1 MATTGDGGAAKAT
14 ARWRGALARM
24 LRERFGAEAG
34 AALGR
39 RYVPVLGSGYRGR
52 YGPEVALRDIGL
64 TAALAG
70 RDEGGGGGPAAAGDG
85 APPGEG
91 APLRGPLAM
100 DLLRPPG
107 MDRRAFRF
115 KLFHLGGPV
124 HLSDSLP
131 MLENMGLRVEDEH
144 RRELPGREG
153 GPRVWL
159 HDFGLRQQR
168 GSSPA
173 DLDAAGE
180 AFKGCFARVWSG
192 EAEDDGFNRLS
203 LSPGLDW
210 REVAMLRA
218 YAKYLRQ
225 VRFGLSQLYMG
236 DTLSAHPALTLDL
249 VRLFHARFDP
259 SRVGELAGAG
269 AAAGAAAGAEEAAKA
284 MGAAPAAAAD
294 PAAARRPEGGAPPA
308 GEPPYAIAERILAGL
323 EAISSLDEDRILRTF
338 FELVDGTLRTNY
350 HQRTPDGGHRP
361 CLALKLDPSCVHEM
375 PEPKPR
381 FEIFVCSPRLEGV
394 HLRGGP
400 IARGGIRWSDR
411 REDFR
416 TEVLGL
422 LKTQMVKNAVIV
434 PVGSKGGF
442 VLKRPPADRAALA
455 EEGIACYRAFISAL
469 LELTDN
475 YMEEGETDGVDGA
488 SPRAAPSGAGEGAD
502 VGAGTAGAGAGIAP
516 PPDTVRHDGDDP
528 YLVVAA
534 DKGTATFSD
543 AANELSAAAGFWLG
557 DAFASGG
564 SDGYDHKG
572 IGITA
577 RGAWESV
584 KSHFRVLGLDPA
596 AAPFTAVGIGDMS
609 GDVFGNGMLRSRCTR
624 LVAAFSHLHI
634 FIDPDPDP
642 EASFAER
649 ERLFRLPRSTWADYR
664 EDLISAG
671 GGVWPRSAKSIALSA
686 PAVAALGIAGEAPA
700 ARTPNDVI
708 RAILRAPVDLL
719 WNGGIGTY
727 VKAASETHAAV
738 GDRSNDAV
746 RINAREL
753 RCRVVGE
760 GGNLGFTQAARV
772 EYARANGLVNTDAID
787 NSGGVDCSDHEV
799 NIKILL
805 GAAVRS
811 GELDAGERSALLHSM
826 TEEVAGQVLRNNYLQ
841 NVALMVARTQAPSL
855 VEVHGRFI
863 ERLERTA
870 GLDRAGEG
878 LPDRDELAERRRA
891 GEGLA
896 GPELA
901 VLVAY
906 AKLDLFD
913 TLVGSALPE
922 DPEMAAEL
930 VAYFPRVLRERFA
943 ADIPRHRL
951 AREIISTLAA
961 NETVNRAGTSFAF
974 RISDEIGAAPED
986 AVRAWFALRNLYR
999 LPELFDAIEG
1009 AKLPAAA
1016 HVAAVLEIRKLVDRG
1031 ARWLL
1036 RNAPRPISVDGV
1048 VHRYREGVRA
1058 AAERIPALAS
1068 ESIRA
1073 EMEAAAKRLVAADV
1087 PEVLAE
1093 RLALCSEL
1101 PSALDITEVAWRF
1114 LGSNRGAGRDAGVG
1128 AGADAVVGA
1137 GVDVDAN
1144 AGAGVAAMT
1153 DEVVDLAARAW
1164 YGVDALLDIGW
1175 LQAGIAALPRTD
1187 RWQALARGALRG
1199 DLLLRHRVLATQ
1211 VLREGGGSRPDAALR
1226 AWRNANARALQ
1237 RWNEIAANLR
1247 AAPQVEYPMMAV
1259 ALRELREVGRGG

>member
-1 MATTGDGGAAKAT
+1 M
-14 ARWRGALARM
+14 
-24 LRERFGAEAG
+24 
-34 AALGR
+34 
-39 RYVPVLGSGYRGR
+39 
-52 YGPEVALRDIGL
+52 GPAP
-64 TAALAG
+64 TAA
-70 RDEGGGGGPAAAGDG
+70 
-85 APPGEG
+85 APRPGEG
-91 APLRGPLAM
+91 AP
-100 DLLRPPG
+100 
-107 MDRRAFRF
+107 
-115 KLFHLGGPV
+115 
-124 HLSDSLP
+124 
-131 MLENMGLRVEDEH
+131 
-144 RRELPGREG
+144 
-153 GPRVWL
+153 
-159 HDFGLRQQR
+159 
-168 GSSPA
+168 
-173 DLDAAGE
+173 
-180 AFKGCFARVWSG
+180 
-192 EAEDDGFNRLS
+192 
-203 LSPGLDW
+203 
-210 REVAMLRA
+210 
-218 YAKYLRQ
+218 
-225 VRFGLSQLYMG
+225 
-236 DTLSAHPALTLDL
+236 
-249 VRLFHARFDP
+249 
-259 SRVGELAGAG
+259 
-269 AAAGAAAGAEEAAKA
+269 
-284 MGAAPAAAAD
+284 
-294 PAAARRPEGGAPPA
+294 PE
-308 GEPPYAIAERILAGL
+308 GEPPYAIAERILAAL
-323 EAISSLDEDRILRTF
+323 EAVSSLDEDRILRTF
-338 FELVDGTLRTNY
+338 FELIDGTLRTNY
-350 HQRTPDGGHRP
+350 HQRAPDGGHRP

-381 FEIFVCSPRLEGV
+381 FEIFVHSPRLEGV

-422 LKTQMVKNAVIV
+422 LKTQMVKNAGVV

-455 EEGIACYRAFISAL
+455 EEGLARYREFISAL
-469 LELTDN
+469 LDLTDN
-475 YMEEGETDGVDGA
+475 YYMEGAAAGAEADGA
-488 SPRAAPSGAGEGAD
+488 PDGSGEAAKAGAR
-502 VGAGTAGAGAGIAP
+502 AGAGIAP

-584 KSHFRVLGLDPA
+584 KSHFRVLGIDPA
-596 AAPFTAVGIGDMS
+596 AETFTVAGIGDMS
-609 GDVFGNGMLRSRCTR
+609 GDVFGNGMLRSRRIR
-624 LVAAFSHLHI
+624 LVAAFSHLHV

-664 EDLISAG
+664 EGLISAG

-686 PAVAALGIAGEAPA
+686 EAMAALGVPGEAPA

-738 GDRSNDAV
+738 GDRSNDPV

-772 EYARANGLVNTDAID
+772 EYAQANGLVNTDAID

-805 GAAVRS
+805 DAAVRG

-826 TEEVAGQVLRNNYLQ
+826 TEEVAEQVLRNNHLQ
-841 NVALMVARTQAPSL
+841 NVALAVARTQAPSL
-855 VEVHGRFI
+855 VEVHARFI
-863 ERLERTA
+863 DRLERTA

-891 GEGLA
+891 GEGLV

-913 TLVGSALPE
+913 TLVGSALPD

-930 VAYFPRVLRERFA
+930 AGYFPRVLRERFA
-943 ADIPRHRL
+943 GGIPRHRL

-961 NETVNRAGTSFAF
+961 NETVNRAGITFAF
-974 RISDEIGAAPED
+974 RLSDEIGAVPED

-999 LPELFDAIEG
+999 LPELFDAVEG
-1009 AKLPAAA
+1009 AELPAAA

-1036 RNAPRPISVDGV
+1036 RNAPRPVSVDGV
-1048 VHRYREGVRA
+1048 VRRYREGVRA
-1058 AAERIPALAS
+1058 AAGRIPTLAS
-1068 ESIRA
+1068 EPVRA
-1073 EMEAAAKRLVAADV
+1073 EVRAAAERLVEADV
-1087 PEVLAE
+1087 PEALAG

-1114 LGSNRGAGRDAGVG
+1114 LGSDGVPG
-1128 AGADAVVGA
+1128 AGA
-1137 GVDVDAN
+1137 
-1144 AGAGVAAMT
+1144 AAMT
-1153 DEVVDLAARAW
+1153 DEVVELAARAW

-1199 DLLLRHRVLATQ
+1199 DLLRRHRALATQ
-1211 VLREGGGSRPDAALR
+1211 VLREGGGARPDAALR

-1237 RWNEIAANLR
+1237 RWSEIAANLR
-1247 AAPQVEYPMMAV
+1247 AEPQVEYPMMAV

>member
-1 MATTGDGGAAKAT
+1 MATTGDGGAARAT
-14 ARWRGALARM
+14 AKWRGALARM
-24 LRERFGAEAG
+24 LRERFGADAG
-34 AALGR
+34 ASLGR
-39 RYVPVLGSGYRGR
+39 RYVAVYGSGYRGR
-52 YGPEVALRDIGL
+52 YGPETALRDVEL
-64 TAALAG
+64 TVALAG
-70 RDEGGGGGPAAAGDG
+70 RGDGGGEGSAAAAAPAGEGG
-85 APPGEG
+85 PP
-91 APLRGPLAM
+91 RGPLAM

-107 MDRRAFRF
+107 ADPRAFRF

-144 RRELPGREG
+144 PRELPGRAG

-159 HDFGLRQQR
+159 HDFGLRQR
-168 GSSPA
+168 PGPPPA
-173 DLDAAGE
+173 DLDAVGE

-192 EAEDDGFNRLS
+192 EAEDDGFNRLA
-203 LSPGLDW
+203 LAPGLDW

-225 VRFGLSQLYMG
+225 VRFSLSQAYME
-236 DTLSAHPALTLDL
+236 DTLSAHPALVLDL

-259 SRVGELAGAG
+259 GRAGGARGGAVGS
-269 AAAGAAAGAEEAAKA
+269 AEATE
-284 MGAAPAAAAD
+284 AAPAVD
-294 PAAARRPEGGAPPA
+294 PRPGERAPPQS
-308 GEPPYAIAERILAGL
+308 EPPYAIAERILAAL
-323 EAISSLDEDRILRTF
+323 EAVSSLDEDRILRTF
-338 FELVDGTLRTNY
+338 FELIDGTLRTNF
-350 HQRTPDGGHRP
+350 HQRAPDGGHRA
-361 CLALKLDPSCVHEM
+361 CLALKLDPSCMHEM

-381 FEIFVCSPRLEGV
+381 FEIFVYSPRLEGV

-442 VLKRPPADRAALA
+442 VLKRPPTDRTALA
-455 EEGIACYRAFISAL
+455 EEGLACYREFISAL

-475 YMEEGETDGVDGA
+475 YLEGGAADAAADGGGA
-488 SPRAAPSGAGEGAD
+488 
-502 VGAGTAGAGAGIAP
+502 TAGAAAGAGGEAGVRIAP

-543 AANELSAAAGFWLG
+543 PANELSAAAGFWLG

-596 AAPFTAVGIGDMS
+596 AEPFSVAGIGDMS
-609 GDVFGNGMLRSRCTR
+609 GDVFGNGMLRSRRIR
-624 LVAAFSHLHI
+624 LVAAFSHLHV

-642 EASFAER
+642 ETSFAER
-649 ERLFRLPRSTWADYR
+649 ERLFRLPRSTWGDYR

-686 PAVAALGIAGEAPA
+686 EAMAALGIPGEAPA

-738 GDRSNDAV
+738 GDRSNDPV

-760 GGNLGFTQAARV
+760 GGNLGFTQAGRV
-772 EYARANGLVNTDAID
+772 EYARVNGLVNTDAID

-805 GAAVRS
+805 DAAVRGGS
-811 GELDAGERSALLHSM
+811 LDVGERSSLLHSM
-826 TEEVAGQVLRNNYLQ
+826 TEEVAEQVLRNNYLQ
-841 NVALMVARTQAPSL
+841 NVGLAVARIQSASL
-855 VEVHGRFI
+855 VEVHARFI

-878 LPDRDELAERRRA
+878 LPDRDEMAERRRA
-891 GEGLA
+891 GEGLV

-906 AKLDLFD
+906 AKLELFD
-913 TLVGSALPE
+913 TLIASALPE
-922 DPEMAAEL
+922 DAEMAAEL
-930 VAYFPRVLRERFA
+930 AGYFPRVLRERFA
-943 ADIPRHRL
+943 DGIPRHRL

-961 NETVNRAGTSFAF
+961 NETVNRAGITFAF
-974 RISDEIGAAPED
+974 RLADELGAVPED

-999 LPELFDAIEG
+999 LPGLFDAIEG
-1009 AKLPAAA
+1009 AELPAAA

-1031 ARWLL
+1031 ARWLI
-1036 RNAPRPISVDGV
+1036 RNAPRPLSVDAV
-1048 VHRYREGVRA
+1048 VHRYRAGVGA
-1058 AAERIPALAS
+1058 ASERIPALAS
-1068 ESIRA
+1068 EPVRA
-1073 EMEAAAKRLVAADV
+1073 ETRAAAERLVEADV
-1087 PEVLAE
+1087 PEALAG

-1114 LGSNRGAGRDAGVG
+1114 LGSGGVPGAG
-1128 AGADAVVGA
+1128 
-1137 GVDVDAN
+1137 
-1144 AGAGVAAMT
+1144 AGAGVGSDADADAMT
-1153 DEVVDLAARAW
+1153 DEVVELSARAW

-1175 LQAGIAALPRTD
+1175 LQAQIAALPRTD

-1199 DLLLRHRVLATQ
+1199 DLLRRHRALATQ
-1211 VLREGGGSRPDAALR
+1211 VLREGGGARPDAALR

-1237 RWNEIAANLR
+1237 RWSEIASNLR
-1247 AAPQVEYPMMAV
+1247 AEPQVEYPMMAV

>member
-1 MATTGDGGAAKAT
+1 MATTGDGGAASGA
-14 ARWRGALARM
+14 AEWRGTLARM
-24 LRERFGAEAG
+24 LDERFGADAG
-34 AALGR
+34 ASLRR
-39 RYVPVLGSGYRGR
+39 RYEPAFGSGYRGR
-52 YGPEVALRDIGL
+52 YGPEGALRDIDL
-64 TAALAG
+64 AEALV
-70 RDEGGGGGPAAAGDG
+70 RRGGGEGPSPPAAAGAGTGAGAGDG
-85 APPGEG
+85 EPA
-91 APLRGPLAM
+91 RGPLAM

-107 MDRRAFRF
+107 ADARTFRF

-144 RRELPGREG
+144 PRELPGREG
-153 GPRVWL
+153 GPAVWL
-159 HDFGLRQQR
+159 HDFGLRQR
-168 GSSPA
+168 AGMATA

-180 AFKGCFARVWSG
+180 AFKACFARVWSG
-192 EAEDDGFNRLS
+192 EAEDDGFNRLA
-203 LSPGLDW
+203 LVPGLDW
-210 REVAMLRA
+210 REIVMLRA
-218 YAKYLRQ
+218 YAKYLHQ
-225 VRFGLSQLYMG
+225 IRFGLTQSYIE
-236 DTLSAHPALTLDL
+236 DTLSANSALTGDL

-259 SRVGELAGAG
+259 AGAG
-269 AAAGAAAGAEEAAKA
+269 AGV
-284 MGAAPAAAAD
+284 GAAP
-294 PAAARRPEGGAPPA
+294 GAPPSLDDDDA
-308 GEPPYAIAERILAGL
+308 PPEGDPGYAIAERILQGL
-323 EAISSLDEDRILRTF
+323 EAVASLDEDRILRAC
-338 FELVDGTLRTNY
+338 FELIDGTLRTNF
-350 HQRTPDGGHRP
+350 HQRGPDGGPRP

-381 FEIFVCSPRLEGV
+381 FEIFVYSPRLEGV

-442 VLKRPPADRAALA
+442 VLKRPPAERAALA
-455 EEGIACYRAFISAL
+455 AEGLACYREFIGAL
-469 LELTDN
+469 LEVTDN
-475 YMEEGETDGVDGA
+475 YEGSAV
-488 SPRAAPSGAGEGAD
+488 
-502 VGAGTAGAGAGIAP
+502 VP
-516 PPDTVRHDGDDP
+516 PTDTVRHDPDDP

-543 AANELSAAAGFWLG
+543 PANELSAAAGFWLG

-596 AAPFTAVGIGDMS
+596 ATPFTVAGIGDMS
-609 GDVFGNGMLRSRCTR
+609 GDVFGNGMLLSRRIR
-624 LVAAFSHLHI
+624 LVAAFSHLHV

-642 EASFAER
+642 EVSYAER

-664 EDLISAG
+664 EDLISRG

-686 PAVAALGIAGEAPA
+686 EAMAALGIPGEAPA

-727 VKAASETHAAV
+727 VKAVPESHAAV
-738 GDRSNDAV
+738 GDRSNDSV
-746 RINAREL
+746 RINGREL

-772 EYARANGLVNTDAID
+772 EYARAGGLVNTDAID

-805 GAAVRS
+805 DAAVQGGALDPRERS
-811 GELDAGERSALLHSM
+811 GLLHSM
-826 TEEVAGQVLRNNYLQ
+826 TDEVAGQVLRNNYLQ
-841 NVALMVARTQAPSL
+841 NMCLAAARTQGPSL
-855 VEVHGRFI
+855 VEVHARFI

-878 LPDRDELAERRRA
+878 LPDRDEMAERRRA
-891 GEGLA
+891 GEGLS

-906 AKLDLFD
+906 AKLELFD
-913 TLVGSALPE
+913 TLIASALPE

-930 VAYFPRVLRERFA
+930 AAYFPGVLRERFA
-943 ADIPRHRL
+943 DGIPRHRL
-951 AREIISTLAA
+951 AREIISTVAA
-961 NETVNRAGTSFAF
+961 NETVNRAGITFTF

-999 LPELFDAIEG
+999 LPDLFDAIE
-1009 AKLPAAA
+1009 ATDLPAAA
-1016 HVAAVLEIRKLVDRG
+1016 HVAAVLETRKLMDRG

-1036 RNAPRPISVDGV
+1036 RNAPRPLSVDSV
-1048 VHRYREGVRA
+1048 VSRYREGVRA
-1058 AAERIPALAS
+1058 ASDRIPALAS
-1068 ESIRA
+1068 EPIRA
-1073 EMEAAAKRLVAADV
+1073 GVRAA
-1087 PEVLAE
+1087 AE
-1093 RLALCSEL
+1093 RLVEAGVPEALAGRLAFCSEL

-1114 LGSNRGAGRDAGVG
+1114 LGSGGAPGAGPGEAT
-1128 AGADAVVGA
+1128 
-1137 GVDVDAN
+1137 
-1144 AGAGVAAMT
+1144 MT
-1153 DEVVDLAARAW
+1153 DEVVELAARAW

-1199 DLLLRHRVLATQ
+1199 DLLLRHRALAAQ
-1211 VLREGGGSRPDAALR
+1211 VLRESGGARPDAALR
-1226 AWRNANARALQ
+1226 AWRNANARALK
-1237 RWNEIAANLR
+1237 RWSEIAANLR
-1247 AAPQVEYPMMAV
+1247 AEPQVEYPMMAV

>member
-1 MATTGDGGAAKAT
+1 MATTGDGGAASA
-14 ARWRGALARM
+14 ARRWRAALARM
-24 LRERFGAEAG
+24 LAERFGAQ
-34 AALGR
+34 AAPPLR
-39 RYVPVLGSGYRGR
+39 LRYEPLFGSGYRGR
-52 YGPEVALRDIGL
+52 YGPEAALRDIEFTEEL
-64 TAALAG
+64 SG
-70 RDEGGGGGPAAAGDG
+70 RGGGGAAAA
-85 APPGEG
+85 APPAGPEEG
-91 APLRGPLAM
+91 GPPRGPLAM

-107 MDRRAFRF
+107 ADPRTFRF

-144 RRELPGREG
+144 PRELPRAGA
-153 GPRVWL
+153 GPSVWL
-159 HDFGLRQQR
+159 HDFGLRQR
-168 GSSPA
+168 AGACAA
-173 DLDAAGE
+173 DLAAVGE

-192 EAEDDGFNRLS
+192 EAEDDGFNRLA

-210 REVAMLRA
+210 REIAMLRA
-218 YAKYLRQ
+218 YARYLRQ
-225 VRFGLSQLYMG
+225 VRFGLSQSYIE
-236 DTLSAHPALTLDL
+236 DTLSGHPALVRDL
-249 VRLFHARFDP
+249 VDLFHARFDP
-259 SRVGELAGAG
+259 SWASGAG
-269 AAAGAAAGAEEAAKA
+269 TAAGALARPGEAAPPDR
-284 MGAAPAAAAD
+284 APAY
-294 PAAARRPEGGAPPA
+294 E
-308 GEPPYAIAERILAGL
+308 IAERILGSL
-323 EAISSLDEDRILRTF
+323 EAVASLDEDRILRVC
-338 FELVDGTLRTNY
+338 FELIDGTLRTNY
-350 HQRTPDGGHRP
+350 YQRAPDGGRRP

-381 FEIFVCSPRLEGV
+381 FEIFVYSPRLEGV

-442 VLKRPPADRAALA
+442 VHKRPPVDRAALA
-455 EEGIACYRAFISAL
+455 EEGRACYREFISAL

-475 YMEEGETDGVDGA
+475 YSENGSENGV
-488 SPRAAPSGAGEGAD
+488 
-502 VGAGTAGAGAGIAP
+502 AP

-543 AANELSAAAGFWLG
+543 TANELSAAAGFWLG

-596 AAPFTAVGIGDMS
+596 ATSFTVAGIGDMS
-609 GDVFGNGMLRSRCTR
+609 GDVFGNGMLRSRRIR
-624 LVAAFSHLHI
+624 LVAAFSHLHV
-634 FIDPDPDP
+634 FVDPDPDP

-649 ERLFRLPRSTWADYR
+649 ERLFRLPGSTWADYR
-664 EDLISAG
+664 EDLVSPG
-671 GGVWPRSAKSIALSA
+671 GGVWPRSAKSITLSPEA
-686 PAVAALGIAGEAPA
+686 MAALGVPGKPAP
-700 ARTPNDVI
+700 RTPSDVI

-727 VKAASETHAAV
+727 VKAVSESHAAV
-738 GDRSNDAV
+738 GDRSNDSV
-746 RINAREL
+746 RINGREL
-753 RCRVVGE
+753 RCRLVGE

-772 EYARANGLVNTDAID
+772 EYAKAGGLVNTDAID

-805 GAAVRS
+805 DAAVR
-811 GELDAGERSALLHSM
+811 GGALDPQERSALLHSM
-826 TEEVAGQVLRNNYLQ
+826 TDEVAGQVLGNNYLQ
-841 NVALMVARTQAPSL
+841 TVALAIARTQAVPL
-855 VEVHGRFI
+855 IEVHGRFI
-863 ERLERTA
+863 ERLERTV

-878 LPDRDELAERRRA
+878 LPDRDEIAERRRA
-891 GEGLA
+891 GEGLV

-913 TLVGSALPE
+913 ALIGSDLPE

-930 VAYFPRVLRERFA
+930 SAYFPRVLRERFA
-943 ADIPRHRL
+943 AWIPRHRL
-951 AREIISTLAA
+951 AREIISTVAA
-961 NETVNRAGTSFAF
+961 NETVNRAGITFAF
-974 RISDEIGAAPED
+974 RIADEIGAAPED
-986 AVRAWFALRNLYR
+986 AVRAWFVLRNLYR
-999 LPELFDAIEG
+999 LPELFDAIERSD
-1009 AKLPAAA
+1009 LSAAA
-1016 HVAAVLEIRKLVDRG
+1016 HVAAVLEIRKLTDRG

-1036 RNAPRPISVDGV
+1036 RNAPRPFSVDSV
-1048 VHRYREGVRA
+1048 VSRYREGVRA
-1058 AAERIPALAS
+1058 ACVLIPELAS
-1068 ESIRA
+1068 EPIRDA
-1073 EMEAAAKRLVAADV
+1073 VRAAGARLVEAEV
-1087 PEVLAE
+1087 PEALAG
-1093 RLALCSEL
+1093 RLALCSQL

-1114 LGSNRGAGRDAGVG
+1114 LGAG
-1128 AGADAVVGA
+1128 AGAG
-1137 GVDVDAN
+1137 GP
-1144 AGAGVAAMT
+1144 GEPAMT
-1153 DEVVDLAARAW
+1153 DGDIELAARAW
-1164 YGVDALLDIGW
+1164 YGVDALLEIGW
-1175 LQAGIAALPRTD
+1175 LQARIAALPRAD

-1199 DLLLRHRVLATQ
+1199 DLLRRHRALATQ
-1211 VLREGGGSRPDAALR
+1211 VLREGGGARPDAALR

-1237 RWNEIAANLR
+1237 RWSELAATLR
-1247 AAPQVEYPMMAV
+1247 AEPQIEYPMMAV
-1259 ALRELREVGRGG
+1259 ALRELREVGRGAPAPAGPAATGPGSASRPG

>member
-14 ARWRGALARM
+14 AKWREALARM
-24 LRERFGAEAG
+24 LVERFGAEAG
-34 AALGR
+34 ASLGR

-52 YGPEVALRDIGL
+52 YGPEVALRDVEL
-64 TAALAG
+64 TVALVG
-70 RDEGGGGGPAAAGDG
+70 RDGERGGGAPAAAAA
-85 APPGEG
+85 APAGEG
-91 APLRGPLAM
+91 APPRGPLAM

-107 MDRRAFRF
+107 ADPRAFRF

-144 RRELPGREG
+144 PRELPGREG

-159 HDFGLRQQR
+159 HDFGLRQR
-168 GSSPA
+168 PGLPPA
-173 DLDAAGE
+173 DLEAAGE

-192 EAEDDGFNRLS
+192 EAEDDGFNRLA

-225 VRFGLSQLYMG
+225 VRFSLSQSYME
-236 DTLSAHPALTLDL
+236 DTLSAHPALVLDL
-249 VRLFHARFDP
+249 ARLFHARFDP
-259 SRVGELAGAG
+259 GRAGGAG
-269 AAAGAAAGAEEAAKA
+269 GGAAEAAATTGATGAT
-284 MGAAPAAAAD
+284 GAAPAAAS
-294 PAAARRPEGGAPPA
+294 PA
-308 GEPPYAIAERILAGL
+308 GEGAPSDGDPPYAIAERILAAL
-323 EAISSLDEDRILRTF
+323 EAVSSLDEDRILRTF
-338 FELVDGTLRTNY
+338 FELIDGTLRTNY
-350 HQRTPDGGHRP
+350 HQRAPDGGHRP

-381 FEIFVCSPRLEGV
+381 FEIFVYSPRLEGV

-455 EEGIACYRAFISAL
+455 AEGLACYREFISAL

-475 YMEEGETDGVDGA
+475 YVEDGA
-488 SPRAAPSGAGEGAD
+488 EGGAGAAARAGA
-502 VGAGTAGAGAGIAP
+502 AGAGAGIAP

-543 AANELSAAAGFWLG
+543 PANELSAAAGFWLG

-596 AAPFTAVGIGDMS
+596 AEPFTVAGIGDMS
-609 GDVFGNGMLRSRCTR
+609 GDVFGNGMLRSRRIR
-624 LVAAFSHLHI
+624 LVAAFSHLHV
-634 FIDPDPDP
+634 FIDPDPEP
-642 EASFAER
+642 ETSFAER

-664 EDLISAG
+664 EGLISAG
-671 GGVWPRSAKSIALSA
+671 GGVWPRTVKSIALSA
-686 PAVAALGIAGEAPA
+686 EAMAALGIPGEAPA

-738 GDRSNDAV
+738 GDRSNDPV

-772 EYARANGLVNTDAID
+772 EYAQGGGLVNTDAID

-805 GAAVRS
+805 DGAVRGGS
-811 GELDAGERSALLHSM
+811 LDAGERSSLLHSM
-826 TEEVAGQVLRNNYLQ
+826 TEEVAEQVLRNNYLQ
-841 NVALMVARTQAPSL
+841 NAGLAVARSQSASL
-855 VEVHGRFI
+855 VEVHARFI

-878 LPDRDELAERRRA
+878 LPDRDEMAERRRA
-891 GEGLA
+891 GEGLV

-906 AKLDLFD
+906 AKLELFD
-913 TLVGSALPE
+913 TLIASALPE

-930 VAYFPRVLRERFA
+930 AAYFPRVLRERFA
-943 ADIPRHRL
+943 AGIPRHRL

-961 NETVNRAGTSFAF
+961 NETVNRAGITFAF
-974 RISDEIGAAPED
+974 RLSDEIGAVPED

-999 LPELFDAIEG
+999 LPGLFDAIEG
-1009 AKLPAAA
+1009 AELPAAA

-1048 VHRYREGVRA
+1048 VNRYREGVRA
-1058 AAERIPALAS
+1058 AADRIPALAS
-1068 ESIRA
+1068 EPVRA
-1073 EMEAAAKRLVAADV
+1073 EVRAAAERLVAADV
-1087 PEVLAE
+1087 PEALAG

-1114 LGSNRGAGRDAGVG
+1114 LGSGGVAG
-1128 AGADAVVGA
+1128 AGAGE
-1137 GVDVDAN
+1137 
-1144 AGAGVAAMT
+1144 AAMT
-1153 DEVVDLAARAW
+1153 DEVVELAARAW

-1199 DLLLRHRVLATQ
+1199 DLLRRHRALATQ
-1211 VLREGGGSRPDAALR
+1211 VLREGGGARPDAALR

-1237 RWNEIAANLR
+1237 RWSEIAANLR
-1247 AAPQVEYPMMAV
+1247 AEPQVEYPMMAV

>member
-1 MATTGDGGAAKAT
+1 MATTGDGRAAT
-14 ARWRGALARM
+14 AAGRWRGTFARM
-24 LRERFGAEAG
+24 LTERHGAEVG
-34 AALGR
+34 SSLRR
-39 RYVPVLGSGYRGR
+39 RYEPVFGSGYRGR
-52 YGPEVALRDIGL
+52 YGPDGALRDIEL
-64 TAALAG
+64 TEALVRRGGGEEPSWPPASAG
-70 RDEGGGGGPAAAGDG
+70 AGDRAEGGG
-85 APPGEG
+85 PP
-91 APLRGPLAM
+91 RGPLAM

-107 MDRRAFRF
+107 ADPRTFRF

-144 RRELPGREG
+144 PRELRSDGAG
-153 GPRVWL
+153 GSVWL
-159 HDFGLRQQR
+159 HDFGLRQR
-168 GSSPA
+168 PGPPDA
-173 DLDAAGE
+173 DLVAAGE
-180 AFKGCFARVWSG
+180 SFKGCFARMWSG
-192 EAEDDGFNRLS
+192 EAEDDGFNRLA
-203 LSPGLDW
+203 LVPGLDW
-210 REVAMLRA
+210 REIAMLRA

-225 VRFGLSQLYMG
+225 IRFGLSQSYME
-236 DTLSAHPALTLDL
+236 DTLSANPDVVRDL
-249 VRLFHARFDP
+249 VALFHARFDP
-259 SRVGELAGAG
+259 GQ
-269 AAAGAAAGAEEAAKA
+269 AAAPGVPPSLDDSAL
-284 MGAAPAAAAD
+284 
-294 PAAARRPEGGAPPA
+294 PEGD
-308 GEPPYAIAERILAGL
+308 PPYAIAERILGRL
-323 EAISSLDEDRILRTF
+323 EAVASLDEDRILRTY
-338 FELVDGTLRTNY
+338 FELIDGTLRTNF
-350 HQRTPDGGHRP
+350 HQRRSDGGPRP
-361 CLALKLDPSCVHEM
+361 CLALKLDPACVHEM

-381 FEIFVCSPRLEGV
+381 FEIFVYSPRLEGV

-442 VLKRPPADRAALA
+442 VLKRPPAERAALA
-455 EEGIACYRAFISAL
+455 EEGLACYREFIGAL

-475 YMEEGETDGVDGA
+475 YEGSAVTH
-488 SPRAAPSGAGEGAD
+488 
-502 VGAGTAGAGAGIAP
+502 
-516 PPDTVRHDGDDP
+516 PPDTVRHDPDDP

-543 AANELSAAAGFWLG
+543 PANELSAAAGFWLG

-596 AAPFTAVGIGDMS
+596 VAAFTAVGIGDMS
-609 GDVFGNGMLRSRCTR
+609 GDVFGNGMLRSRRIR
-624 LVAAFSHLHI
+624 LVAAFSHLHV

-642 EASFAER
+642 ETSFAER

-671 GGVWPRSAKSIALSA
+671 GGVWPRTAKSIALSA
-686 PAVAALGIAGEAPA
+686 EAMAALGVPGEAPA
-700 ARTPNDVI
+700 GRTPNDVI

-738 GDRSNDAV
+738 GDRSNDPV

-760 GGNLGFTQAARV
+760 GGNLGFTQAGRV
-772 EYARANGLVNTDAID
+772 EYAQAGGLVNTDAID

-805 GAAVRS
+805 DGAVRAGS
-811 GELDAGERSALLHSM
+811 LDPGERSALLHSM
-826 TEEVAGQVLRNNYLQ
+826 TEEVAEQVLRNNYLQ
-841 NVALMVARTQAPSL
+841 NVGLAVARSQAPSL
-855 VEVHGRFI
+855 VEVHARFI

-891 GEGLA
+891 GEGLV

-906 AKLDLFD
+906 AKLELFD
-913 TLVGSALPE
+913 TLIASALPE

-930 VAYFPRVLRERFA
+930 AAYFPRVLRERFA
-943 ADIPRHRL
+943 AGIPRHRL

-961 NETVNRAGTSFAF
+961 NETVNRAGITFAF
-974 RISDEIGAAPED
+974 RLSDEIGAVPED

-999 LPELFDAIEG
+999 LPGLFDAIEG
-1009 AKLPAAA
+1009 AELPAAA

-1036 RNAPRPISVDGV
+1036 RNAPRPLSVDAV
-1048 VHRYREGVRA
+1048 VTRYREGVRA
-1058 AAERIPALAS
+1058 AADRIPALAS
-1068 ESIRA
+1068 EPVRA
-1073 EMEAAAKRLVAADV
+1073 EVRAAAERLVEAEV
-1087 PEVLAE
+1087 PEALAG

-1114 LGSNRGAGRDAGVG
+1114 LDSGGVPG
-1128 AGADAVVGA
+1128 AGADE
-1137 GVDVDAN
+1137 
-1144 AGAGVAAMT
+1144 AAMT
-1153 DEVVDLAARAW
+1153 DEVVELAARAW

-1175 LQAGIAALPRTD
+1175 LQAGIAALPRAD

-1199 DLLLRHRVLATQ
+1199 DLLRRHRALATQ
-1211 VLREGGGSRPDAALR
+1211 VLREGGGARPDAALR
-1226 AWRNANARALQ
+1226 AWRNANARSLQ
-1237 RWNEIAANLR
+1237 RWSEIAASLR
-1247 AAPQVEYPMMAV
+1247 AEPQVEYPMMAV
-1259 ALRELREVGRGG
+1259 ALRELREVGRGGG